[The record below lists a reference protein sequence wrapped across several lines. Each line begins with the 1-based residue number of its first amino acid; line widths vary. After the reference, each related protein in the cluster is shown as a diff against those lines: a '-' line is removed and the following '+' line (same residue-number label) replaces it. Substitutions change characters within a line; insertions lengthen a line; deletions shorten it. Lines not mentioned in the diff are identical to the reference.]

1 MKALLDEDGPSDKY
15 MFGADDRE
23 ETRKGQDKNKRIEK
37 IQIRSRDD
45 LSDQFVQLEGCD
57 NYIEN
62 YNSSDFKRKLPFN
75 YNTLKLPTVAMEADR
90 GHSSDTFVA
99 SIVNATLID
108 LGLLTKDNQDI
119 VVTRHKIRTAR
130 KIKREEMR
138 KMRGEHWTNILFW
151 V

>member
-15 MFGADDRE
+15 MFGTVDKE

-45 LSDQFVQLEGCD
+45 LSDQFVQLEDCD

-62 YNSSDFKRKLPFN
+62 DNSSDFKKKLPFN

-90 GHSSDTFVA
+90 GQGSDIFVA

-119 VVTRHKIRTAR
+119 VVTRHKIRTEKLKER
-130 KIKREEMR
+130 K
-138 KMRGEHWTNILFW
+138 
-151 V
+151 

>member
-1 MKALLDEDGPSDKY
+1 
-15 MFGADDRE
+15 
-23 ETRKGQDKNKRIEK
+23 
-37 IQIRSRDD
+37 
-45 LSDQFVQLEGCD
+45 
-57 NYIEN
+57 
-62 YNSSDFKRKLPFN
+62 
-75 YNTLKLPTVAMEADR
+75 MEADR
-90 GHSSDTFVA
+90 GQGSDIFVA

-130 KIKREEMR
+130 KFKREEMR